1 MINIITVLASILL
14 AVSYIPQIIKL
25 RETESVEGISLSFW
39 IILDLTLG
47 CFVYLAIQSGDVRM
61 LLMQSINLLLAMIVT
76 MQVLRYKED

>member
-25 RETESVEGISLSFW
+25 RETKSVEGISLSFW
-39 IILDLTLG
+39 IILDLTLA

>member
-25 RETESVEGISLSFW
+25 REIKSVEGISLSFW

>member
-1 MINIITVLASILL
+1 MINVITVLASILL

-25 RETESVEGISLSFW
+25 RETKSVEGISLSFW
-39 IILDLTLG
+39 IILDLTLA

>member
-1 MINIITVLASILL
+1 M
-14 AVSYIPQIIKL
+14 SYVPQIVKIFQ
-25 RETESVEGISLSFW
+25 TESVEGISLSFW
-39 IILDLTLG
+39 LILDLTLG

>member
-1 MINIITVLASILL
+1 MINVITVLASILL
-14 AVSYIPQIIKL
+14 AVSYVPQIVKIFQ
-25 RETESVEGISLSFW
+25 TESVEGISLSFW
-39 IILDLTLG
+39 LILDLTLA